1 MKAENLRDFLF
12 PGVFNFPVD
21 GTGAVGYN
29 NTVLLFCRGERMDKV
44 IVKVR
49 GEQTGADGE
58 TNAIEVVAEGRHFEK
73 NGRHYVLYDDHMEEE
88 PISTVLA
95 IEPHRLRLTRNG
107 AITQDQYFMNG
118 VESTSEYRTPFGSLK
133 MSVTTRNMEIAYGT
147 VSGEIHVDYAMA
159 LNGMWQSDNALHIT
173 VSPDASEVGRLN

>member
-1 MKAENLRDFLF
+1 
-12 PGVFNFPVD
+12 
-21 GTGAVGYN
+21 
-29 NTVLLFCRGERMDKV
+29 MDKV

-73 NGRHYVLYDDHMEEE
+73 NGMHYVLYDDHMEEE